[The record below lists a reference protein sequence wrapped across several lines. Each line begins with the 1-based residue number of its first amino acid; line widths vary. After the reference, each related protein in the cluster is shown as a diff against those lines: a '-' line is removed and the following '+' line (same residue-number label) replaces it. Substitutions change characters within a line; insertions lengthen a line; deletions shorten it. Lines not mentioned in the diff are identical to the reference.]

1 MSALAYSADLP
12 AFAYKPD
19 YAPGGFSQAYKFG
32 GGLQAPGTGRAVAAA
47 PVFAKRDDVVE
58 FHRFHDTHHG
68 AEPVA
73 KSWTSK
79 SPGGDIFP
87 ELLARALR
95 ARLAPN
101 TGIHRKVLCEAV
113 RCHRHTLD
121 SLIAGTTQNP
131 NAAVVFNLVQFFGDQ
146 FLAEIFPRVAS
157 LRAERER
164 RRA

>member
-1 MSALAYSADLP
+1 M
-12 AFAYKPD
+12 
-19 YAPGGFSQAYKFG
+19 
-32 GGLQAPGTGRAVAAA
+32 
-47 PVFAKRDDVVE
+47 
-58 FHRFHDTHHG
+58 
-68 AEPVA
+68 A